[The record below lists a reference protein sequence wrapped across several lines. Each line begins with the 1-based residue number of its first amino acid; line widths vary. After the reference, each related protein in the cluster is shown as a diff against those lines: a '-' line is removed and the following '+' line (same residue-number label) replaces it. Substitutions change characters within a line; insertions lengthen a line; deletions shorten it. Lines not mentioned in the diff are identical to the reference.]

1 MLDVAYNK
9 DMGDRLISYLRLH
22 TCCLY
27 DLHDFYSILILK
39 ADLYLNKQQ
48 TCMRLELPFF
58 HIVFCINCN

>member
-9 DMGDRLISYLRLH
+9 DMGDRLISLLRLH

-39 ADLYLNKQQ
+39 ADLYLNK
-48 TCMRLELPFF
+48 
-58 HIVFCINCN
+58 HV